1 MPRGHPRLSLTAFEV
16 PDRTPSSPSAC
27 DAIKSF
33 EFSESHFLT
42 LALAFLSLLSLLSF
56 LICYGNTAGRDFK
69 PFKHFDLNGRFE
81 ARPDPNNR
89 RSGHYVT
96 DTDID
101 LDAILCKVGFNQ
113 GGKTI
118 KASSKEAVTRAI
130 RENEDAD
137 DSDDE
142 GDSDVE

>member
-1 MPRGHPRLSLTAFEV
+1 MRSRASNSVKVIFYALGKVKEVKLTA
-16 PDRTPSSPSAC
+16 C
-27 DAIKSF
+27 D
-33 EFSESHFLT
+33 
-42 LALAFLSLLSLLSF
+42 

-89 RSGHYVT
+89 RSGHYMT

-137 DSDDE
+137 DSDNE